1 MRDFAQSLDWLSLN
15 TITLD
20 RQGGGLKAIVDAAL
34 RHGIRAL
41 SVWRHHVA
49 DLGLGPAARLLRD
62 AGVTLTSYCRGGM
75 MTADDVHRAAA
86 RDDNRRAL
94 EEATALG
101 APALVIVPGGLPQF
115 SRPGSAA
122 SKDIA
127 AARAMVAEEL
137 GELLHLARPLGLP
150 LALEP
155 LHPMLCADRGC
166 VSTLGQAL
174 DICDALDPEASG
186 ALGVAV
192 DVYHCW
198 WDPLLRAEIDRAGRR
213 RLLVFQICDWLVPT
227 THLLND
233 RGMMGDGII
242 DIPAIRGWVEAAGF
256 AGHAEVEIFSD
267 AWWSRPAE
275 EVLSTCVERYRCR
288 V

>member
-1 MRDFAQSLDWLSLN
+1 MRDFAASLDWLSLN

-20 RQGGGLKAIVDAAL
+20 RQGGLKAIVDAAL
-34 RHGIRAL
+34 GAGIRAL
-41 SVWRHHVA
+41 SIWRHQVK
-49 DLGLGPAARLLRD
+49 DLGLAPAARLLRD
-62 AGVTLTSYCRGGM
+62 AGITLTSYCRAGM
-75 MTADDVHRAAA
+75 MTADAEHRSAA
-86 RDDNRRAL
+86 REDNRRAL
-94 EEATALG
+94 EEAAELG

-127 AARAMVAEEL
+127 GARAMVAEEL
-137 GELLHLARPLGLP
+137 AEFLHHARPMGIP

-166 VSTLGQAL
+166 ISSLGQAL
-174 DICDALDPEASG
+174 DICDELDPDAHG
-186 ALGVAV
+186 ALGVTL

-198 WDPLLRAEIDRAGRR
+198 WDPLLRAQIERAGPR
-213 RLLVFQICDWLVPT
+213 RLLVFQVCDWLVPT

-242 DIPAIRGWVEAAGF
+242 DIPTIRGWMEAAGF
-256 AGHAEVEIFSD
+256 AGHVEVEIFSD
-267 AWWSRPAE
+267 HWWARPAA
-275 EVLSTCVERYRCR
+275 EVLKTCVERYRCR